1 MIYVGI
7 LANAVWPLVVVLLGL
22 FILRAVS
29 TDVRPVFVSIVGGVA
44 KQAGSNA
51 TAYAIAIM
59 FGLSAS
65 LSAFVDV
72 FKDMDKTEMD
82 VITFPQVLALIARVA
97 NPFIV
102 AVLAYATQNKFSPKL
117 SGSTTPPFPDKPP
130 VT

>member
-1 MIYVGI
+1 MDYIPLIAEYGLIAVLIGI
-7 LANAVWPLVVVLLGL
+7 GL
-22 FILRAVS
+22 FALRRLTS
-29 TDVRPVFVSIVGGVA
+29 DMRPIFVNIVGGVA
-44 KQAGSNA
+44 KTAGSNA

-82 VITFPQVLALIARVA
+82 VITWPQVLALIARVA

-102 AVLAYATQNKFSPKL
+102 AVLAYATQNKFQPKPT
-117 SGSTTPPFPDKPP
+117 GSTNPPFEVKPTSP
-130 VT
+130 